1 MKSKQR
7 RKAWAESLL
16 ETFVGHE
23 LLVIGRKTS
32 VDPAL
37 VVLCGFADRP
47 VPTVDELKAID
58 VQQEEAA
65 AP

>member
-1 MKSKQR
+1 M
-7 RKAWAESLL
+7 L

-32 VDPAL
+32 VDPAF
-37 VVLCGFADRP
+37 VVLCGFAERP
-47 VPTVDELKAID
+47 VPTVAALEAVD
-58 VQQEEAA
+58 VQPEEAA